1 MYFYLLI
8 NVGSLLGGTSM
19 VYAEKYIGFWCAFA
33 LPTIMFLLCPLVLSR
48 CSDRY
53 HQTKPSGSVLG
64 TALRL
69 YVFAWQ
75 TRWSNGGREDFWEAV
90 KPSNL
95 RSPPQW
101 MTFSDTMVDQI
112 ARALSAC
119 KVFAWFPLY
128 WLAQGQMI
136 NNLTSQSATL
146 DLQGVPNDIINNL
159 NPLSLI
165 IVIPAMD
172 KLVYPLMR
180 RLRINFTPIKRIT
193 FGFYMAA
200 LAMISAAITQH
211 YIYSL
216 SPCGR
221 SAGICEEPAPISVW
235 VQTLPYVLIGIS
247 EIFASVTGLEY
258 AFTKAPESMRSLITA
273 VFLVQT
279 AFGSILGQLLVPLS
293 ADPYLVVNYCVV
305 GLLAAGGGVGFWF
318 SHRELDKREDA
329 LNMQNE

>member
-1 MYFYLLI
+1 
-8 NVGSLLGGTSM
+8 M
-19 VYAEKYIGFWCAFA
+19 VYAEKYVGFWCAFA
-33 LPTIMFLLCPLVLSR
+33 LPTLIFLLCPLVLSR
-48 CSDRY
+48 CGDRY
-53 HQTKPSGSVLG
+53 HQTRPSGSVLG
-64 TALRL
+64 TAFRL
-69 YVFAWQ
+69 YAFAWQ
-75 TRWSNGGREDFWEAV
+75 TRWLNSGRQDFWEAV
-90 KPSNL
+90 KPSKL
-95 RSPPQW
+95 RNPPQW
-101 MTFSDTMVDQI
+101 MIFSDTFVDQV
-112 ARALSAC
+112 ARAFSAC

-165 IVIPAMD
+165 IIIPAMD
-172 KLVYPLMR
+172 KFVYPLLR

-193 FGFYMAA
+193 LGFFMAA
-200 LAMISAAITQH
+200 WAMISAAVTQH

-235 VQTLPYVLIGIS
+235 VQSIPYVLIGIS

-273 VFLVQT
+273 VFLLQT
-279 AFGSILGQLLVPLS
+279 AFGSVLGQLLVPLS
-293 ADPYLVVNYCVV
+293 ADPYLVVNYCIV
-305 GLLAAGGGVGFWF
+305 GLLAAAGGVGFWC
-318 SHRELDKREDA
+318 SHRELDQREDA
-329 LNMQNE
+329 LNMMTE